1 MCISLECNHLKKAQ
15 STNAQHVQAEL
26 TAVRAVSGQ
35 LDKFKAEMERDASA
49 QRDALLKVRL

>member
-1 MCISLECNHLKKAQ
+1 M
-15 STNAQHVQAEL
+15 QAEL

-49 QRDALLKVRL
+49 QRDALLKVRLAVL